1 MHRVQSGAAIRQR
14 GIEACMAHADARFGV
29 LAALVA
35 AQQILA
41 AQPDRFMREQHG
53 QGIAA
58 AITGVR
64 VPAPVETG
72 GV

>member
-1 MHRVQSGAAIRQR
+1 
-14 GIEACMAHADARFGV
+14 MAHADARFGV